1 MARDPILNSPASAG
15 LFFHRAGIFTSY
27 PVRAV
32 RYIRCMTKTMAAVL
46 ALGLAM
52 IAQAHG
58 ATTSTVVDIPAASG
72 GTQRFL
78 WVRPDAPIATLVNIP
93 GGTGIYNFTSDGGS
107 STSVGACSPPYRLRE
122 ALAARGIAVVLLD
135 ATSSGSVGDPRD
147 VTAVVR
153 EIRRRDSVPTWVS
166 GGSASTGS
174 AGLAALSLP
183 ADIPGGVLFVSPD
196 RPPANV
202 SQITRPAGVIYHS
215 GDSLAFGN
223 LMYNALTSAV
233 ARERISISAGTD
245 QGCGFHLFNGA
256 EAELVE
262 ATVGVISR
270 LNAAAQG
277 ATALNFQGLWWA
289 GEAES
294 GWGVNLAHQGDIL
307 FMTWFTYD
315 TDGSAMWLV
324 ASDMRKTTGNTFTG
338 TLRRTTGPVFSTTP
352 YPASQV
358 QQAVVGAATFT
369 FTSADAGRF
378 DYTVNGV
385 TQSKNVTR
393 LVFDPARAPVCT
405 SGGSGTPNLQ
415 DLWIPPDPAEQA
427 WGVNVVQQ
435 GDVLFATWFTYDSS
449 SRGQWYVMSNLAR
462 QSDGR
467 FTGGIQRTTGPAFS
481 AQPFNPNLVS
491 RIDVGTA
498 TFDFNVS
505 PATFTY
511 TVGSVT
517 QTRQI
522 QRYVFA
528 NPPTVCR

>member
-1 MARDPILNSPASAG
+1 MRTLRFAAFLAAASICPA
-15 LFFHRAGIFTSY
+15 LH
-27 PVRAV
+27 
-32 RYIRCMTKTMAAVL
+32 
-46 ALGLAM
+46 
-52 IAQAHG
+52 
-58 ATTSTVVDIPAASG
+58 ATTTTVVDIPAADG
-72 GTQRFL
+72 GQQRFL
-78 WVRPDAPIATLVNIP
+78 HVRPDAPLAYLINIP
-93 GGTGIYNFTSDGGS
+93 GGDGILGIRSDGSMPTRVGECNPVGRNQGAFAARRIGVVLIDQTSQGSIYNYDNIEA
-107 STSVGACSPPYRLRE
+107 VARYLR
-122 ALAARGIAVVLLD
+122 ARDNIPVW
-135 ATSSGSVGDPRD
+135 
-147 VTAVVR
+147 
-153 EIRRRDSVPTWVS
+153 IS
-166 GGSASTGS
+166 GGSASTGTT
-174 AGLAALSLP
+174 GFAAVRLP
-183 ADIPGGVLFVSPD
+183 AEIPGGVIFNAPQQ
-196 RPPANV
+196 PASNIA
-202 SQITRPAGVIYHS
+202 SIRRHAAVIYHPNDA
-215 GDSLAFGN
+215 GAFASQ
-223 LMYNALTSAV
+223 MFNALSGAAV
-233 ARERISISAGTD
+233 RERIQVTGGTD
-245 QGCGFHLFNGA
+245 ANCGHHLFQDADA
-256 EAELVE
+256 EYV
-262 ATVGVISR
+262 
-270 LNAAAQG
+270 NAAAGFIERHNAAVQS
-277 ATALNFQGLWWA
+277 TASPNVQGLWWA

-315 TDGSAMWLV
+315 ADGSAMWLV
-324 ASDMRKTTGNTFTG
+324 ASDMRKTSGNNFTG
-338 TLRRTTGPVFSTTP
+338 TLRRTTGPPFSTMP

-358 QQAVVGAATFT
+358 QQAVVGSASFT
-369 FTSADAGRF
+369 FSDASSGRF

-435 GDVLFATWFTYDSS
+435 GDILFATWFTYDSGN
-449 SRGQWYVMSNLAR
+449 RGQWYVMSNLSR
-462 QSDGR
+462 QADGR
-467 FTGGIQRTTGPAFS
+467 YTGGIQRTTGPAFS
-481 AQPFNPNLVS
+481 AQPFNPSLVS